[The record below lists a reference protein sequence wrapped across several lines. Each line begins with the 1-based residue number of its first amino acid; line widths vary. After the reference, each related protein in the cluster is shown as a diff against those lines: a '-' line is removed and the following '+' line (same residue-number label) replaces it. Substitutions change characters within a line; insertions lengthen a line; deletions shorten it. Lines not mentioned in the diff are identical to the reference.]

1 MEDMYRLC
9 QRIVEELDKIA
20 EKGLTSSNLENA
32 YKLVDMY
39 KDIKN
44 TEYWET
50 KAQYYMQEMGG
61 EYSQRNQRR
70 DSRGRY
76 ARNDGGNYTG
86 NVGYSYAGNGRAGE
100 SYDRYM
106 DSKRSYRNSHSDG
119 CKQRMMDTLDEY
131 MESFAAQIEEMMR
144 DADCREEK
152 ETISRYLQK
161 LKEL

>member
-76 ARNDGGNYTG
+76 ARNDGS
-86 NVGYSYAGNGRAGE
+86 YSPPGNGRAVD
-100 SYDRYM
+100 SYDRYL
-106 DSKRSYRNSHSDG
+106 DSKRSYRSSHSDG

-131 MESFAAQIEEMMR
+131 MESFAAQMEEMMR